1 MIDPVEH
8 LVAVLIVRAAGG
20 VHRRARRRVGA
31 LIDPVQYAVAIGIG
45 RAAAV
50 IDGRAAGSVG
60 AGVTLVC
67 DAVVIRVCR
76 RRGVRLEERES
87 RGRHEVGGVLRPAG
101 KRTRRA
107 RGVDAARLESQRQT
121 RAHEEL
127 RSRSAVES
135 AVGLIQAFHEFTNCT
150 DIQFVVGA

>member
-1 MIDPVEH
+1 M
-8 LVAVLIVRAAGG
+8 
-20 VHRRARRRVGA
+20 
-31 LIDPVQYAVAIGIG
+31 
-45 RAAAV
+45 
-50 IDGRAAGSVG
+50 
-60 AGVTLVC
+60 
-67 DAVVIRVCR
+67 IRVCR

-135 AVGLIQAFHEFTNCT
+135 AVGEP
-150 DIQFVVGA
+150 VGIRAAEIEPRVPAEHVDGHATRVQRVHDETAAADQRLDVRRPDVLR